1 MIKFLQHFPLAK
13 TFIREMTEVNP
24 NANFA
29 NLLDL
34 KSEPVYVNIVL
45 RSLESTEK
53 KQVSKG
59 L

>member
-29 NLLDL
+29 SP
-34 KSEPVYVNIVL
+34 KFA
-45 RSLESTEK
+45 RFEK
-53 KQVSKG
+53 
-59 L
+59 